1 MFCDCNSYVGHYL
14 YQNGNDTVSGSP
26 GAVLSDHF
34 KRQYSSHRNISAP
47 VQCRILRD
55 PGPDN
60 RRWQT
65 DRGIY
70 LCTFA
75 ALHALDGRIPS
86 HIPPQKLP
94 RRADSMTGLRAPTA
108 AGMLSRPP
116 PFSCGYPFV
125 ICPRSHECI
134 HPQTE
139 NAGRLFAVDSQKSQM
154 QTVCR
159 AVSSSSMPP
168 HNFPAF
174 CFYIQKHRA
183 ARSHNQYSTEE
194 NCKCDAAAASNRP
207 RQKTAGFS
215 NPNAAYR
222 HAPAPS
228 RPVFFLSESCQAHR
242 ISCAGIHP
250 PYSRKE

>member
-1 MFCDCNSYVGHYL
+1 MIQKISLGYIGAVLSAAFTALICIRTTWSMVFPLFLIILLSAFLAALAGLFIGHFSDGL
-14 YQNGNDTVSGSP
+14 CRALSVSKVVMILFLAPP

-94 RRADSMTGLRAPTA
+94 RRAGSMTGLRAPTA

-116 PFSCGYPFV
+116 PFSCGYPSV
-125 ICPRSHECI
+125 IYPRSPGYI
-134 HPQTE
+134 H
-139 NAGRLFAVDSQKSQM
+139 
-154 QTVCR
+154 
-159 AVSSSSMPP
+159 SS
-168 HNFPAF
+168 NGERRPAF
-174 CFYIQKHRA
+174 LQQILKKVRC
-183 ARSHNQYSTEE
+183 
-194 NCKCDAAAASNRP
+194 
-207 RQKTAGFS
+207 RQSAE
-215 NPNAAYR
+215 
-222 HAPAPS
+222 
-228 RPVFFLSESCQAHR
+228 L
-242 ISCAGIHP
+242 
-250 PYSRKE
+250 